1 MSLRSKLSSLREYL
15 TPINHNSNFVTTGE
29 ISPEEFVK
37 AGDYLV
43 YKFPTWQWVM
53 IVLKFTKIIL
63 PPDKQYLVTR
73 HVPSYQKSI

>member
-43 YKFPTWQWVM
+43 YKFPTWQWGNDCP
-53 IVLKFTKIIL
+53 KIYKNHFYHQINNIL
-63 PPDKQYLVTR
+63 
-73 HVPSYQKSI
+73 